1 MDTLVL
7 NNRTH
12 VPMWYILDA
21 TDKVLGRLAS
31 VVATHLIGKNRV
43 GFDQSADTSDFII
56 VINIDKLRVT
66 GKKYKEKIYYRHS
79 GYPGGLKKTAYCKV
93 FIESPDKVFL
103 SSVKGMLPKNRLLQ
117 SRLNKLK
124 VYVGDKHPHNA
135 QTPITL

>member
-12 VPMWYILDA
+12 APMWYILDA

-66 GKKYKEKIYYRHS
+66 GKKYNEKIYYRHS
-79 GYPGGLKKTAYCKV
+79 GYPGGLKKTAYRKV